1 MFSIKIYFLCIFK
14 IILSPLNSAMEE
26 INASISDTELFT
38 KGDSQIM
45 FQRMGNFILVY
56 VVKTPA
62 ISSGETVE
70 LGRTS
75 MKYSSASPI
84 FIGSSGP
91 LYECYINI
99 DKYVV
104 TLKNRSATNI
114 TNAWYKGFAILG

>member
-1 MFSIKIYFLCIFK
+1 
-14 IILSPLNSAMEE
+14 MEE

-56 VVKTPA
+56 VIKTPA

-84 FIGSSGP
+84 FIGSSGS

-104 TLKNRSATNI
+104 TLKNRSAANI
-114 TNAWYKGFAILG
+114 ANAWYKGFAILG